1 MMSSEQFRA
10 ARALLRMEQSELARR
25 AHVSPATIRRLEAR
39 DGLRLVS
46 PKSVADIK
54 HVLEEAGAEFIE
66 DGVRCPPPEK
76 QIEAQN
82 DFAAAIEIIDSFAK
96 LKVVNP
102 NFTEADLY
110 GDDGLPG

>member
-1 MMSSEQFRA
+1 MMTSEQFRA

-66 DGVRCPPPEK
+66 DGIRQRQMLDTRPNDEK
-76 QIEAQN
+76 L
-82 DFAAAIEIIDSFAK
+82 AAIMKIAK
-96 LKVVNP
+96 RSTARKPINP

-110 GDDGLPG
+110 DENGLPT